1 MDYEYR
7 PSVHAD
13 SDEEDPEE
21 LDAEK
26 SAEKSAEKDVGKG
39 RGGTKRKQR
48 RTRAGSLLI
57 AGAPVTLHQYQKT
70 LKEKLEHLYG
80 HREGEGVGLA
90 EQGEGPLTSASW
102 QPMTEDWSR
111 VPNR

>member
-1 MDYEYR
+1 M
-7 PSVHAD
+7 D

-26 SAEKSAEKDVGKG
+26 SAEKDVEKA
-39 RGGTKRKQR
+39 RGGTKRKQK
-48 RTRAGSLLI
+48 RTRAGNLLI

-80 HREGEGVGLA
+80 HREGEGVGEA

-111 VPNR
+111 VPNK

>member
-1 MDYEYR
+1 M
-7 PSVHAD
+7 HAD

-21 LDAEK
+21 LDT
-26 SAEKSAEKDVGKG
+26 EKSAEKDVGKG
-39 RGGTKRKQR
+39 RGGTKKRQR
-48 RTRAGSLLI
+48 RSRAGSLLI

-80 HREGEGVGLA
+80 HREGEGVGVGEA
-90 EQGEGPLTSASW
+90 EQGEGALTSASW